1 MAANRPTARP
11 ISPHLSVFKWRFT
24 MAVSIIHRATGAAL
38 AFGAAVLFLWW
49 LLAAASGPDAYA
61 TFYTVARG
69 PIGILVGVGLSWVFF
84 QHLLSG
90 LRHLYMDTGAGYG
103 LAEARSSAVAVFAGA
118 VLLTVLL
125 WVTILSTKGL

>member
-1 MAANRPTARP
+1 MAANRPIARP
-11 ISPHLSVFKWRFT
+11 LSPHLSVFKWRFT

-38 AFGAAVLFLWW
+38 AFGGGVLFLWW

-61 TFYTVARG
+61 IFYGVARSWVG
-69 PIGILVGVGLSWVFF
+69 VIVGVGLSWSFF

-103 LAEARSSAVAVFAGA
+103 LAQARSSAVAAFAGA
-118 VLLTVLL
+118 GLLTALL
-125 WVTILSTKGL
+125 WVAILSTKGL